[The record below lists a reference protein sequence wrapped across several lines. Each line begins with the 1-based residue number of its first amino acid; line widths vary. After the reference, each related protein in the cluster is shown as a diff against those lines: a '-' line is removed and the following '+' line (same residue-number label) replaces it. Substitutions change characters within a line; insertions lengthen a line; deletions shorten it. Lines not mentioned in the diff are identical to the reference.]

1 MRVLGHSL
9 KSRDRNSPKPQLPN
23 INRKNRWDFPF
34 FILIPPCMSVLPY
47 IFANKFSLLL
57 HLVGA
62 IWLHPPFLRVHVV
75 G

>member
-9 KSRDRNSPKPQLPN
+9 KSRDRNSSKPQLPN
-23 INRKNRWDFPF
+23 INRKNHWDFPF
-34 FILIPPCMSVLPY
+34 FVFIPPCMSVLPY

-57 HLVGA
+57 HLVGG